1 MMKKVMLN
9 LCLGAMALL
18 MASCGSGGSAVLD
31 GYDFSGD
38 GILGKIPMGLAIQY
52 GTMLEVNQELEK
64 KFEDKIGQ
72 KSLLQM
78 DKGDVEKFR
87 QMLNEAQEK
96 FSHCLD
102 DMQDDLKADSARL
115 LALKGINWENKTAA
129 NIKLAEVRFGDKDK
143 VYGLEKNRDILI
155 LFDATKDKVAALP
168 NGRLHFL
175 VFDKKGKQVSERFWH
190 SAGKVDLQGVVFHT
204 SSLAESR
211 NLKGCKTKEEF
222 EKAVDYC
229 MSLDSIDKILLLDD
243 DQILDYRS
251 STMSLTG
258 VGPIRIGMD
267 MDSIPERVKDIYTTR
282 TEIIN
287 PEAEIYSFGY
297 GEDYTYFTGIGG
309 PDGKLKSIE
318 VENECIPLKVG
329 DMVLRVGDTYS
340 KIVEKYGKKISWSYN
355 PDNMEIKASLE
366 GGKVTFDIYH
376 SNFSAAGLAKYE
388 QMENGAKNIVFTS
401 SDFDPEAKLELFVVQ

>member
-1 MMKKVMLN
+1 
-9 LCLGAMALL
+9 
-18 MASCGSGGSAVLD
+18 MASCGGGGSSAVLD

-64 KFEDKIGQ
+64 KFEDKIGN

-78 DKGDVEKFR
+78 DKGDAEKFR

-129 NIKLAEVRFGDKDK
+129 NIKLAEVRFGDKDN
-143 VYGLEKNRDILI
+143 VHGLEKNRDILI

-175 VFDKKGKQVSERFWH
+175 VFDKKGNQVSERFWH

-211 NLKGCKTKEEF
+211 NLNGCKTEEKF
-222 EKAVDYC
+222 EKAVGEC

-258 VGPIRIGMD
+258 VGPVRIGMN
-267 MDSIPERVKDIYTTR
+267 MDSIPERVKGIYTTR

-340 KIVEKYGKKISWSYN
+340 KIVQKYGKKISWSYN

-376 SNFSAAGLAKYE
+376 SNFSATGLAKYE